1 MTTESSN
8 DECRPTQLEDAAIK
22 GDLAECQAL
31 ASTITDAAD
40 ILKGDGALVCAFAN
54 GHTHVCAW
62 LLDHFQL
69 DRYRALGVLKNYVFC
84 NMNHQVA
91 QVHSVC
97 GVRADAV

>member
-1 MTTESSN
+1 MATESSN
-8 DECRPTQLEDAAIK
+8 DECCPTTLEDAAIK

-62 LLDHFQL
+62 LLNHFQL
-69 DRYRALGVLKNYVFC
+69 DKYSALGVLKNYVFC
-84 NMNHQVA
+84 HMNHQLA
-91 QVHSVC
+91 QVNNVC
-97 GVRADAV
+97 GVRANTA